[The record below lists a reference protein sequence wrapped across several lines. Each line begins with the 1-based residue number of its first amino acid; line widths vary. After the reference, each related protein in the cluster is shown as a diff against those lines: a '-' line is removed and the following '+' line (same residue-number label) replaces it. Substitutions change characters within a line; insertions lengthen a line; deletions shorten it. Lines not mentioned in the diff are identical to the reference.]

1 MTPLGNREGG
11 VIGAIEPRARRPAV
25 ARTHHPV
32 MVGIG
37 AAFGGA
43 VGRGV
48 PMAWD
53 GTCRSRRRGM
63 GRPLIGDRTMSRSF
77 TAAKDR

>member
-1 MTPLGNREGG
+1 M
-11 VIGAIEPRARRPAV
+11 A
-25 ARTHHPV
+25 
-32 MVGIG
+32 GIK

-48 PMAWD
+48 PMAWN
-53 GTCRSRRRGM
+53 GMCRYRRRGM
-63 GRPLIGDRTMSRSF
+63 GRPLMGDRTMSHSF